1 MADSIQLTLVLR
13 PPAAS
18 KAISERLMAGTYD
31 PAQTKP
37 SDTAADPADVEAV
50 KDFAANHDLQIA
62 KIDAAARSVRLTG
75 SAADI
80 EKAFGIRSGDV
91 SHGSVQTLNYKG
103 SINLPGPLNQ
113 IVIAVLGLD
122 HTPIARPR
130 V

>member
-1 MADSIQLTLVLR
+1 MADPIQLTLVLR

-18 KAISERLMAGTYD
+18 EGISERLLAGTYD

-37 SDTAADPADVEAV
+37 SDTAADPADVKAV
-50 KDFAANHDLQIA
+50 KDFAISRGLQIV
-62 KIDAAARSVRLTG
+62 KEDAAARSMRVTG
-75 SAADI
+75 SVGDI
-80 EKAFGIRSGDV
+80 EKAFGIRSDDL

-103 SINLPGPLNQ
+103 AVSLPGPLNQ

-130 V
+130 